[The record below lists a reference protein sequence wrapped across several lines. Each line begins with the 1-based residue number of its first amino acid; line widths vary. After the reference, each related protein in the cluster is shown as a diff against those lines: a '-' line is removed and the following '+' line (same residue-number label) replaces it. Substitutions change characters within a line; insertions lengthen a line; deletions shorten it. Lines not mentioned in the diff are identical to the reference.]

1 MPETR
6 VILTNY
12 GNDQILQAIAND
24 TNVYVAA
31 MVYGDGGGYSVTPV
45 ASQTSLVNQVGEIY
59 NITKRFDE
67 SDGFIY
73 FTGTIPAN
81 APAVTI
87 RELGLV
93 DPGGGLLA
101 VAGIPDT
108 SKPAEEDGLEVT
120 LPISLGFKTSAGEVM
135 LVYVDQGDGYPDKI
149 WVTEQIADIDWISGR
164 NWQ

>member
-101 VAGIPDT
+101 VAGIP
-108 SKPAEEDGLEVT
+108 A
-120 LPISLGFKTSAGEVM
+120 AG
-135 LVYVDQGDGYPDKI
+135 
-149 WVTEQIADIDWISGR
+149 
-164 NWQ
+164 